1 MAKQWIGFDIGD
13 CSVKMVHVTGKEIK
27 NTVVAELPDNIVD
40 DGQIISMDAMADLS
54 VNMRNRAVCQKRMQQ

>member
-13 CSVKMVHVTGKEIK
+13 CSVKMVHVAGKEIK

-40 DGQIISMDAMADLS
+40 DGQIS
-54 VNMRNRAVCQKRMQQ
+54 VNMRNRAACPKLMQQ

>member
-13 CSVKMVHVTGKEIK
+13 CSVKMVHVAGKEIK

-40 DGQIISMDAMADLS
+40 DGQIISMDA
-54 VNMRNRAVCQKRMQQ
+54 VNMRNRAVCQKLMQQ